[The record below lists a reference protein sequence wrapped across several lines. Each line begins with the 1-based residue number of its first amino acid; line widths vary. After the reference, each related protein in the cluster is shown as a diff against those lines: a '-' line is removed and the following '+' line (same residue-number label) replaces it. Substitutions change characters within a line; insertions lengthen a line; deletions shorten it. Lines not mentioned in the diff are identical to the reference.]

1 MFGNEKFKRFQ
12 IFFRSFISTSKITF
26 RLIQNFKSAFYLLRI
41 CFEKKKTMLKKKL
54 TLNYLKSFL
63 KVFPNTTV
71 PVFSRIKII
80 IIIQYY
86 NIMSSFYLTF
96 NRH

>member
-41 CFEKKKTMLKKKL
+41 CFEKKNNVKKKNSL
-54 TLNYLKSFL
+54 
-63 KVFPNTTV
+63 
-71 PVFSRIKII
+71 
-80 IIIQYY
+80 
-86 NIMSSFYLTF
+86 
-96 NRH
+96 